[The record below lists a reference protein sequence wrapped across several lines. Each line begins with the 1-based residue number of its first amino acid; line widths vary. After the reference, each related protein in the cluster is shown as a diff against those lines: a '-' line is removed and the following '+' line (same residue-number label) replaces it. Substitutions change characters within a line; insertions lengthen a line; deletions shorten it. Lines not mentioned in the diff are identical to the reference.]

1 MRGFF
6 ISRLLQL
13 FVTMFIVSV
22 VVFFILRLSGDPI
35 LVVAPDFFS
44 EEQIEQMRKFWG
56 FDRPLGEQYFTF
68 VTKAITGDF
77 GKSYLAKRPAME
89 LIIERLGYTWILA
102 AAASASI
109 GLTIAIPLGILSALK
124 RNSFAG
130 LNHHFAVVPG
140 HSHAQLLA
148 RPHADYRL
156 FSLIWVM
163 LPALRR
169 PGTKAIIMPAVTL
182 GVGMAARLS
191 RMTRSAMLEVLNQDY
206 VRTAHSKGLMH
217 KTVVMRHALR
227 NALIPIVTVFGLQL
241 GWLLG
246 GSVVV
251 ESVFSWPGLGRL
263 MIDSISV
270 RDNTVV
276 QAGLL
281 LFFSLVFYSDQ
292 LRRLMFSISCSTRE
306 SNSNSYDD
314 GYHSCD
320 AQAQHWPNCRHA
332 RPPQRAPCSLLSILL
347 KSPVGVAG
355 SLIVTVCRAIGF
367 IRTVDFAAR
376 SFEPESCALS
386 LQTTRFC

>member
-6 ISRLLQL
+6 ISRLVQL
-13 FVTMFIVSV
+13 VVTMFIVSL

-56 FDRPLGEQYFTF
+56 FDRPLPEQF
-68 VTKAITGDF
+68 VTFLSKAVTGDF

-89 LIIERLGYTWILA
+89 LVIERLGYTWML
-102 AAASASI
+102 AAASATI

-124 RNSFAG
+124 RNSLIDLVITSLSSLGTAMPSFWLG
-130 LNHHFAVVPG
+130 LM
-140 HSHAQLLA
+140 LIII
-148 RPHADYRL
+148 
-156 FSLIWVM
+156 FSVYLRM
-163 LPALRR
+163 LPAFGALE
-169 PGTKAIIMPAVTL
+169 PKAIIMPAATL

-206 VRTAHSKGLMH
+206 VRTANSKGL
-217 KTVVMRHALR
+217 KRNTVVLGHALR

-281 LFFSLVFYSDQ
+281 WF
-292 LRRLMFSISCSTRE
+292 
-306 SNSNSYDD
+306 
-314 GYHSCD
+314 
-320 AQAQHWPNCRHA
+320 
-332 RPPQRAPCSLLSILL
+332 
-347 KSPVGVAG
+347 
-355 SLIVTVCRAIGF
+355 
-367 IRTVDFAAR
+367 
-376 SFEPESCALS
+376 ALS
-386 LQTTRFC
+386 FILINYVIDVLYIILDPRIKFQ

>member
-44 EEQIEQMRKFWG
+44 QEQIEQMRKFWG
-56 FDRPLGEQYFTF
+56 FDRPLGEQYLTF

-89 LIIERLGYTWILA
+89 LILERLGYTWMLA
-102 AAASASI
+102 AAAASI
-109 GLTIAIPLGILSALK
+109 GVTVAIPLGILSALK
-124 RNSFAG
+124 RNSLLDLVITSLSSLGTAMPSFWLG
-130 LNHHFAVVPG
+130 LM
-140 HSHAQLLA
+140 LIII
-148 RPHADYRL
+148 
-156 FSLIWVM
+156 FSVYLRM
-163 LPALRR
+163 LPAFGALE
-169 PGTKAIIMPAVTL
+169 PKAIIMPSVTL

-206 VRTAHSKGLMH
+206 VRTAHSKGLLH
-217 KTVVMRHALR
+217 KTVVLRHALR
-227 NALIPIVTVFGLQL
+227 NALIPIITVFGLQL

-276 QAGLL
+276 QAGLI
-281 LFFSLVFYSDQ
+281 FF
-292 LRRLMFSISCSTRE
+292 
-306 SNSNSYDD
+306 
-314 GYHSCD
+314 
-320 AQAQHWPNCRHA
+320 
-332 RPPQRAPCSLLSILL
+332 
-347 KSPVGVAG
+347 
-355 SLIVTVCRAIGF
+355 
-367 IRTVDFAAR
+367 
-376 SFEPESCALS
+376 ALS
-386 LQTTRFC
+386 FILINYVIDVLYIILDPRIKFQ

>member
-6 ISRLLQL
+6 ISRLAQL
-13 FVTMFIVSV
+13 CVTMFIISL

-44 EEQIEQMRKFWG
+44 QEQIDQMRKFWG
-56 FDRPLGEQYFTF
+56 FDKPLGEQYITF
-68 VTKAITGDF
+68 VTKAISGDF

-89 LIIERLGYTWILA
+89 LIIERLGYTWLL
-102 AAASASI
+102 AAASAAI
-109 GLTIAIPLGILSALK
+109 GITVAVPLGVLSALK
-124 RNSFAG
+124 RNSLLDLVITSLSSLGTAMPSFWLG
-130 LNHHFAVVPG
+130 LM
-140 HSHAQLLA
+140 LIII
-148 RPHADYRL
+148 
-156 FSLIWVM
+156 FSVYLRM
-163 LPALRR
+163 LPAFGALE
-169 PGTKAIIMPAVTL
+169 PKAIIMPSVTL

-206 VRTAHSKGLMH
+206 VRTAHSKGLLH
-217 KTVVMRHALR
+217 KTVVTRHALR

-281 LFFSLVFYSDQ
+281 FF
-292 LRRLMFSISCSTRE
+292 
-306 SNSNSYDD
+306 
-314 GYHSCD
+314 
-320 AQAQHWPNCRHA
+320 
-332 RPPQRAPCSLLSILL
+332 
-347 KSPVGVAG
+347 
-355 SLIVTVCRAIGF
+355 
-367 IRTVDFAAR
+367 
-376 SFEPESCALS
+376 ALS
-386 LQTTRFC
+386 FILINYVIDVLYIILDPRIKFQ